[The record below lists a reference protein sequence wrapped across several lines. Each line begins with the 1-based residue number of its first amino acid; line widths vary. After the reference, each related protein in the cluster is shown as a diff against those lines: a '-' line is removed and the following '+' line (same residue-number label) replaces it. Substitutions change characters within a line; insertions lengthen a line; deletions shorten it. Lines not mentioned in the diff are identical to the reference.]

1 MVAPAYRAD
10 QVGSFLRPQRV
21 KDAHT
26 AFTQGQLSLD
36 ALRAIEDP
44 AILEVLELQKQI
56 GVDVFSDGEF
66 RRGGWSGDF
75 ADAVDGF
82 VEGAPAVTVFNT
94 ARGNNPSERGALS
107 RGLSPMETTA
117 GRVAPIPRRVIG
129 QRLQQKHRLTEH
141 EASFLK
147 QHAGGRPCKMT
158 MPAASYVLARGYRP
172 DITDQVYGNRA
183 AALHDVASII
193 RSEIQA
199 LAADGMA
206 YIQLDNPH
214 YPDYVVDERNAQWRS
229 VGVDPARALVEDIE
243 ADNYALSGLSG
254 RDGVVLAMHL
264 CRGNGGRGPD
274 QPAGWH
280 TAGGYDAIAEQVFGG
295 LNVDRF
301 LLEYDSDRAGGFEP
315 LRFIPAGKIVVLGLV
330 TTKSGELES
339 PELLMRRIGEAA
351 RYVPLEQL
359 ALSPQ
364 CGFASTMAGNPLT
377 ADEQRRKLELVVS
390 TARRVW
396 G

>member
-1 MVAPAYRAD
+1 VATFPAD
-10 QVGSFLRPQRV
+10 QVGSFLRPQNV
-21 KDAHT
+21 KDAH
-26 AFTQGQLSLD
+26 AAYSKGELPLEK
-36 ALRAIEDP
+36 LREIEDA
-44 AILEVLELQKQI
+44 AILEVLELQKQVGI
-56 GVDVFSDGEF
+56 DVFSDGEF

-75 ADAVDGF
+75 VDAVDGF
-82 VEGAPAVTVFNT
+82 VGGAPAVSVFNT
-94 ARGNNPSERGALS
+94 ARGNNPGQQPGGPA
-107 RGLSPMETTA
+107 
-117 GRVAPIPRRVIG
+117 RRIIG
-129 QRLQQKHRLTEH
+129 EKLRQKHRLTEH

-147 QHAGGRPCKMT
+147 QHAPGPIKMT

-172 DITDQVYGNRA
+172 DITDRVYGNRA

-193 RSEIQA
+193 RAEISA
-199 LAADGMA
+199 LANEGTP

-214 YPDYVVDERNAQWRS
+214 YPDYVVEERNAQWRAA
-229 VGVDPARALVEDIE
+229 GVDPARALEEDIA
-243 ADNYALSGLSG
+243 ADNYALSGIA
-254 RDGVVLAMHL
+254 DGAVLAMHL

-280 TAGGYDAIAEQVFGG
+280 TAGGYDAIAEAVFGG
-295 LNVDRF
+295 LHVDRF

-315 LRFIPAGKIVVLGLV
+315 LRFIPRGKTVVLGLV

-339 PELLMRRIGEAA
+339 EDLLLRRIDEAA

-377 ADEQRRKLELVVS
+377 VDEERRKLELVVS
-390 TARRVW
+390 TARKVW